1 MGKRSSRK
9 KRNKKTPIKI
19 NPIVKQILIGV
30 ATGTLVHILGKLID
44 LMFQFE
50 WGLLVTSP
58 SLKRITQEPI
68 RVKMLIELLKVVA
81 KVMQIAGIVII
92 VASLGRGFW
101 YLITKYLD
109 NKRRR

>member
-44 LMFQFE
+44 LVFQLVGQ
-50 WGLLVTSP
+50 GLVGDK
-58 SLKRITQEPI
+58 SLSKKNNTRTHSSKD
-68 RVKMLIELLKVVA
+68 V
-81 KVMQIAGIVII
+81 
-92 VASLGRGFW
+92 
-101 YLITKYLD
+101 
-109 NKRRR
+109 N